1 MKAARKKA
9 LDSYDIIKKEIT
21 NTITNYNLNDIYLKN
36 NNKNK
41 IIKKSSII
49 FQNLKK
55 YSTTKKSYDIFIIN
69 SIIFDQKMHIV
80 SIFKN
85 YLLWDETSEFLKRF
99 YNEAESLER
108 IPNISQYYES
118 YTLFAPVYFGLSAT
132 ITLIMNEWT
141 KNKKAYLEYI
151 EDKEDEEN
159 EKKKY
164 NLQDLNYK
172 KLIDTELLLN
182 SEPSNTK
189 SKTSKRTIDLTMYD
203 KIDSFFLKDINL
215 SSLEK
220 DRQVTDDKIK
230 NKNSSLSKIMEDL
243 SSHYSI
249 YISNSYKPKVAEVNK
264 CSKNNNNSKSK
275 KIESRKEIKKNN
287 KNIVLSDKMLF
298 SFTNLY
304 KKRNKKKKKFHA
316 GTCNNSSSKVK
327 RSQIYEKNNQDK
339 KSKDKIIT
347 KSKININK
355 NLSNILKKKFNMQIT
370 NLKSRI
376 NNFTRNKSILKEKK
390 ENNKRYTLT
399 NVNNSCINSSNN
411 SYFKFK
417 IKKNKFKKL
426 VLRNIKINTSSY
438 THYRNSN
445 NNNNSSNMNNTSQN
459 KNEKSNDKVYKCNL
473 TKLLTSKDGKNK
485 NFLLNGNIINLKNM
499 NSYGYIKQNNK
510 KVNNA
515 PFYYKNNKLIKEKK
529 AITSRNSFSNNQHN
543 LNKSNNSK
551 YKKSLSKSKNNTK
564 KLFNKKLSGNLKN
577 TVLTQF
583 HLKNDKAKKNLISS
597 FSKNL
602 VSRNNSLLKN
612 KKKTFSGRSSK
623 KLNDSLSVK
632 PYKKELNKIN
642 FNFNFNINFNIDIN
656 KNRQKKYLLA
666 YKNKNNL
673 GCLTQRNQIIN
684 NSKLNRSKNKSR
696 GDNSHRKNNV
706 NHIFMNKK

>member
-21 NTITNYNLNDIYLKN
+21 NTITNYNLNDIYSKN

-189 SKTSKRTIDLTMYD
+189 SKTSKKTIDLTMYD

-249 YISNSYKPKVAEVNK
+249 YIANSYKPKVAEVNK
-264 CSKNNNNSKSK
+264 CSKNNNNRSK

-327 RSQIYEKNNQDK
+327 RSQIYEKNNQEK

>member
-1 MKAARKKA
+1 MKAIKKKA
-9 LDSYDIIKKEIT
+9 LDSYDIIKKEIV
-21 NTITNYNLNDIYLKN
+21 NTITNYDLNDTNSKKN
-36 NNKNK
+36 KKDK

-49 FQNLKK
+49 FKNLKK
-55 YSTTKKSYDIFIIN
+55 YSITKKVYDIFIIN

-80 SIFKN
+80 STFKN

-99 YNEAESLER
+99 YNKAESLER
-108 IPNISQYYES
+108 IPNISQYYQS
-118 YTLFAPVYFGLSAT
+118 YTLFAPVYFGLSPSIA
-132 ITLIMNEWT
+132 LIMNEWT
-141 KNKKAYLEYI
+141 KNKKAYLEYL
-151 EDKEDEEN
+151 EDKEDEDN

-164 NLQDLNYK
+164 NLQDLNFK

-182 SEPSNTK
+182 SESSNSK
-189 SKTSKRTIDLTMYD
+189 SQGSKKTIDLTMYD

-215 SSLEK
+215 SLMDK
-220 DRQVTDDKIK
+220 DKQEIDNKVK

-249 YISNSYKPKVAEVNK
+249 YIANSYKPKVSEENK
-264 CSKNNNNSKSK
+264 FSKNNNNSKSR
-275 KIESRKEIKKNN
+275 KIESKKEIKKNN
-287 KNIVLSDKMLF
+287 KNIVLSDKILF

-339 KSKDKIIT
+339 KSKDKIIP
-347 KSKININK
+347 KNKININK
-355 NLSNILKKKFNMQIT
+355 NLSNILKKKINSQIN
-370 NLKSRI
+370 NLKNRI

-399 NVNNSCINSSNN
+399 NVNNSCNNNSINN

-417 IKKNKFKKL
+417 IKKNKFRKL
-426 VLRNIKINTSSY
+426 FLRNIKINTSSY

-445 NNNNSSNMNNTSQN
+445 NNNNSLNMNNTSQN
-459 KNEKSNDKVYKCNL
+459 KNEKSNDKIYKCNL
-473 TKLLTSKDGKNK
+473 TKLLTSKDGKSK
-485 NFLLNGNIINLKNM
+485 NLLNGNIVNLKNI
-499 NSYGYIKQNNK
+499 NNYYYIKQKNK
-510 KVNNA
+510 MVNNL
-515 PFYYKNNKLIKEKK
+515 FYYKNYKLIKEKRT
-529 AITSRNSFSNNQHN
+529 ITSRNSFSNNHHN

-551 YKKSLSKSKNNTK
+551 YKKSLSKSKNNTNNK
-564 KLFNKKLSGNLKN
+564 FNKKLSGNLKN

-583 HLKNDKAKKNLISS
+583 HLKHDKTKKNLISS
-597 FSKNL
+597 FI

-612 KKKTFSGRSSK
+612 KKKTFTGRSSK
-623 KLNDSLSVK
+623 RLNDSLSIK

-666 YKNKNNL
+666 YKNKNNF
-673 GCLTQRNQIIN
+673 GYFTQRNPIIN
-684 NSKLNRSKNKSR
+684 NIKLNKSKNKIR

-706 NHIFMNKK
+706 NHIFMKKK

>member
-21 NTITNYNLNDIYLKN
+21 NTIINYNLNDIYLKN

-189 SKTSKRTIDLTMYD
+189 SKTSKKTIDLTMYD

-249 YISNSYKPKVAEVNK
+249 YIANSYKPKVAEVNK
-264 CSKNNNNSKSK
+264 CSKNNNNRSK

-304 KKRNKKKKKFHA
+304 KKINKKKKKFHA

-327 RSQIYEKNNQDK
+327 RSQIYEKNNQEK

-445 NNNNSSNMNNTSQN
+445 NNNNSSNMNNMSQN

>member
-21 NTITNYNLNDIYLKN
+21 NTIINYNLNDIYLKN

-189 SKTSKRTIDLTMYD
+189 SKTSKKTIDLTMYD

-249 YISNSYKPKVAEVNK
+249 YIANSYKPKVAEVNK
-264 CSKNNNNSKSK
+264 CSKNNNNRSK

-327 RSQIYEKNNQDK
+327 RSQIYEKNNQEK

-445 NNNNSSNMNNTSQN
+445 NNNNSSNMNNMSQN

>member
-21 NTITNYNLNDIYLKN
+21 NTIINYNLNDIYLKN

-189 SKTSKRTIDLTMYD
+189 SKTSKKTIDLTMYD

-249 YISNSYKPKVAEVNK
+249 YIANSYKPKVAEVNK
-264 CSKNNNNSKSK
+264 CSKNNNNRSK

-327 RSQIYEKNNQDK
+327 RSQIYEKNNQEK

>member
-21 NTITNYNLNDIYLKN
+21 NTIINYNLNDIYLKN

-189 SKTSKRTIDLTMYD
+189 SKTSKKTIDLTMYD

-249 YISNSYKPKVAEVNK
+249 YIANSYKPKVAEVNK

-583 HLKNDKAKKNLISS
+583 HLKNDKAKKI
-597 FSKNL
+597 
-602 VSRNNSLLKN
+602 
-612 KKKTFSGRSSK
+612 
-623 KLNDSLSVK
+623 
-632 PYKKELNKIN
+632 
-642 FNFNFNINFNIDIN
+642 
-656 KNRQKKYLLA
+656 
-666 YKNKNNL
+666 
-673 GCLTQRNQIIN
+673 
-684 NSKLNRSKNKSR
+684 
-696 GDNSHRKNNV
+696 
-706 NHIFMNKK
+706 

>member
-1 MKAARKKA
+1 
-9 LDSYDIIKKEIT
+9 
-21 NTITNYNLNDIYLKN
+21 
-36 NNKNK
+36 
-41 IIKKSSII
+41 
-49 FQNLKK
+49 
-55 YSTTKKSYDIFIIN
+55 
-69 SIIFDQKMHIV
+69 
-80 SIFKN
+80 
-85 YLLWDETSEFLKRF
+85 
-99 YNEAESLER
+99 
-108 IPNISQYYES
+108 
-118 YTLFAPVYFGLSAT
+118 
-132 ITLIMNEWT
+132 
-141 KNKKAYLEYI
+141 
-151 EDKEDEEN
+151 
-159 EKKKY
+159 
-164 NLQDLNYK
+164 
-172 KLIDTELLLN
+172 
-182 SEPSNTK
+182 
-189 SKTSKRTIDLTMYD
+189 
-203 KIDSFFLKDINL
+203 
-215 SSLEK
+215 
-220 DRQVTDDKIK
+220 
-230 NKNSSLSKIMEDL
+230 
-243 SSHYSI
+243 
-249 YISNSYKPKVAEVNK
+249 
-264 CSKNNNNSKSK
+264 
-275 KIESRKEIKKNN
+275 
-287 KNIVLSDKMLF
+287 
-298 SFTNLY
+298 
-304 KKRNKKKKKFHA
+304 
-316 GTCNNSSSKVK
+316 
-327 RSQIYEKNNQDK
+327 
-339 KSKDKIIT
+339 
-347 KSKININK
+347 
-355 NLSNILKKKFNMQIT
+355 MQIT

-445 NNNNSSNMNNTSQN
+445 NNNNSSNMNNMSQN

>member
-1 MKAARKKA
+1 
-9 LDSYDIIKKEIT
+9 
-21 NTITNYNLNDIYLKN
+21 
-36 NNKNK
+36 
-41 IIKKSSII
+41 
-49 FQNLKK
+49 
-55 YSTTKKSYDIFIIN
+55 
-69 SIIFDQKMHIV
+69 MHIV

-189 SKTSKRTIDLTMYD
+189 SKTSKKTIDLTMYD

-249 YISNSYKPKVAEVNK
+249 YIANSYKPKVAEVNK
-264 CSKNNNNSKSK
+264 CSKNNNNRSK

-327 RSQIYEKNNQDK
+327 RSQIYEKNNQEK

>member
-1 MKAARKKA
+1 MKAIKKKA
-9 LDSYDIIKKEIT
+9 LDSYDIIKKEIV
-21 NTITNYNLNDIYLKN
+21 NTITNYDLNDTNSKKN
-36 NNKNK
+36 KKDK

-49 FQNLKK
+49 FKNLKK
-55 YSTTKKSYDIFIIN
+55 YSITKKVYDIFIIN

-80 SIFKN
+80 STFKN

-99 YNEAESLER
+99 YNKAESLER
-108 IPNISQYYES
+108 IPNISQYYQS
-118 YTLFAPVYFGLSAT
+118 YTLFAPVYFGLSPSIA
-132 ITLIMNEWT
+132 LIMNEWT
-141 KNKKAYLEYI
+141 KNKKAYLEYL
-151 EDKEDEEN
+151 EDKEDEDN

-164 NLQDLNYK
+164 NLQDLNFK

-182 SEPSNTK
+182 SESSNSK
-189 SKTSKRTIDLTMYD
+189 SQGSKKTIDLTMYD

-215 SSLEK
+215 SLMDK
-220 DRQVTDDKIK
+220 DKQEIDNKVK

-249 YISNSYKPKVAEVNK
+249 YIANSYKPKVAEENK
-264 CSKNNNNSKSK
+264 FSKNNNNSKSRK
-275 KIESRKEIKKNN
+275 VESKKEIKKNN
-287 KNIVLSDKMLF
+287 KNIVLSDKILF

-339 KSKDKIIT
+339 KSKDKIIP
-347 KSKININK
+347 KNKININK
-355 NLSNILKKKFNMQIT
+355 NLSNILKKKINSQIN
-370 NLKSRI
+370 NLKNRI

-399 NVNNSCINSSNN
+399 NVNNSCNNNSINN

-417 IKKNKFKKL
+417 IKKNKFRKL
-426 VLRNIKINTSSY
+426 FLRNIKINTSSY

-445 NNNNSSNMNNTSQN
+445 NNNNSLNMNNTSQN
-459 KNEKSNDKVYKCNL
+459 RNEKSNDKIYKCNL
-473 TKLLTSKDGKNK
+473 TKLLTSKDGKSK
-485 NFLLNGNIINLKNM
+485 NLLNGNIVNLKNI
-499 NSYGYIKQNNK
+499 NNYYYIKQKNK
-510 KVNNA
+510 MVNNL
-515 PFYYKNNKLIKEKK
+515 FYYKNYKLIKEKRT
-529 AITSRNSFSNNQHN
+529 ITSRNSFSNNHHN

-551 YKKSLSKSKNNTK
+551 YKKSLSKSKNNTNNK
-564 KLFNKKLSGNLKN
+564 FNKKLSGNLKN

-583 HLKNDKAKKNLISS
+583 HLKHNKTKKNLISS
-597 FSKNL
+597 FTKSI

-612 KKKTFSGRSSK
+612 KKKTFTGRSSK
-623 KLNDSLSVK
+623 KLNDSLSIK

-666 YKNKNNL
+666 YKNKNNF
-673 GCLTQRNQIIN
+673 GYFTQRNPIIN
-684 NSKLNRSKNKSR
+684 NIKLNKSKNKIR

-706 NHIFMNKK
+706 NHIFMKKK

>member
-21 NTITNYNLNDIYLKN
+21 NTIINYNLNDIYLKN

-189 SKTSKRTIDLTMYD
+189 SKTSKKTIDLTMYD

-249 YISNSYKPKVAEVNK
+249 YIANSYKPKVAEVNK
-264 CSKNNNNSKSK
+264 CSKNNNNRSK
-275 KIESRKEIKKNN
+275 KIESRKETKKNN

-327 RSQIYEKNNQDK
+327 RSQIYEKNNQEK

>member
-9 LDSYDIIKKEIT
+9 LDSNDIIKKEIA
-21 NTITNYNLNDIYLKN
+21 NTITNYNLNDIYSKN
-36 NNKNK
+36 NNKNNIK
-41 IIKKSSII
+41 KKSSII

-80 SIFKN
+80 SAFKN

-189 SKTSKRTIDLTMYD
+189 SKASNKTIDLTMYD

-215 SSLEK
+215 SLMEK
-220 DRQVTDDKIK
+220 DRKVTDDKIK
-230 NKNSSLSKIMEDL
+230 TKNSSLSKIMEDL

-249 YISNSYKPKVAEVNK
+249 YIANSYKPKVSEVNK

-275 KIESRKEIKKNN
+275 KVESKKEIKKNN

-347 KSKININK
+347 KNKININK
-355 NLSNILKKKFNMQIT
+355 NLSNILKKKFNMQIN

-411 SYFKFK
+411 SNFKFK

-485 NFLLNGNIINLKNM
+485 NFLLNGNIINLKNI

-564 KLFNKKLSGNLKN
+564 NFINKKLSGNLKN

-612 KKKTFSGRSSK
+612 KKKTYSGRSSK

-684 NSKLNRSKNKSR
+684 NSKLNKSKNKSR

>member
-21 NTITNYNLNDIYLKN
+21 NTIINYNLNDIYLKN

-189 SKTSKRTIDLTMYD
+189 SKTSKKTIDLTMYD

-249 YISNSYKPKVAEVNK
+249 YIANSYKPKVAEVNK
-264 CSKNNNNSKSK
+264 CSKNNNNRSK

-298 SFTNLY
+298 SF
-304 KKRNKKKKKFHA
+304 
-316 GTCNNSSSKVK
+316 
-327 RSQIYEKNNQDK
+327 
-339 KSKDKIIT
+339 
-347 KSKININK
+347 K
-355 NLSNILKKKFNMQIT
+355 NL
-370 NLKSRI
+370 
-376 NNFTRNKSILKEKK
+376 
-390 ENNKRYTLT
+390 
-399 NVNNSCINSSNN
+399 
-411 SYFKFK
+411 
-417 IKKNKFKKL
+417 
-426 VLRNIKINTSSY
+426 
-438 THYRNSN
+438 
-445 NNNNSSNMNNTSQN
+445 
-459 KNEKSNDKVYKCNL
+459 
-473 TKLLTSKDGKNK
+473 
-485 NFLLNGNIINLKNM
+485 
-499 NSYGYIKQNNK
+499 
-510 KVNNA
+510 
-515 PFYYKNNKLIKEKK
+515 
-529 AITSRNSFSNNQHN
+529 
-543 LNKSNNSK
+543 
-551 YKKSLSKSKNNTK
+551 
-564 KLFNKKLSGNLKN
+564 
-577 TVLTQF
+577 
-583 HLKNDKAKKNLISS
+583 
-597 FSKNL
+597 
-602 VSRNNSLLKN
+602 
-612 KKKTFSGRSSK
+612 
-623 KLNDSLSVK
+623 
-632 PYKKELNKIN
+632 
-642 FNFNFNINFNIDIN
+642 
-656 KNRQKKYLLA
+656 
-666 YKNKNNL
+666 
-673 GCLTQRNQIIN
+673 
-684 NSKLNRSKNKSR
+684 
-696 GDNSHRKNNV
+696 
-706 NHIFMNKK
+706 

>member
-9 LDSYDIIKKEIT
+9 LDSNDIIKKEIA
-21 NTITNYNLNDIYLKN
+21 NTITNYNLNDIYSKN
-36 NNKNK
+36 NNKNNIK
-41 IIKKSSII
+41 KKSSII

-80 SIFKN
+80 SAFKN

-189 SKTSKRTIDLTMYD
+189 SKASNKTIDLTMYD

-215 SSLEK
+215 SLMEK
-220 DRQVTDDKIK
+220 DRKVTDDKIK
-230 NKNSSLSKIMEDL
+230 TKNSSLSKIMEDL

-249 YISNSYKPKVAEVNK
+249 YIANSYKPKVSEVNK

-275 KIESRKEIKKNN
+275 KVESKKEIKKNN

-347 KSKININK
+347 KNKININK
-355 NLSNILKKKFNMQIT
+355 NLSNILKKKFNMQIN

-411 SYFKFK
+411 SNFKFK

-485 NFLLNGNIINLKNM
+485 NFLLNGNIINLKNI

-564 KLFNKKLSGNLKN
+564 NFINKKLSGNLKN

-583 HLKNDKAKKNLISS
+583 RLKNDKAKKNLISS

-612 KKKTFSGRSSK
+612 KKKTYSGRSSK

-684 NSKLNRSKNKSR
+684 KSKLNKSKNKSR

>member
-21 NTITNYNLNDIYLKN
+21 NTIINYNLNDIYLKN

-189 SKTSKRTIDLTMYD
+189 SKTSKKTIDLTMYD

-249 YISNSYKPKVAEVNK
+249 YIANNYKPKVAEVNK
-264 CSKNNNNSKSK
+264 CSKNNNNRSK

-327 RSQIYEKNNQDK
+327 RSQIYEKNNQEK

>member
-9 LDSYDIIKKEIT
+9 LDSNDIIKKEIA
-21 NTITNYNLNDIYLKN
+21 NTITNYNLNDIYSKN
-36 NNKNK
+36 NNKNNIK
-41 IIKKSSII
+41 KKSSII

-80 SIFKN
+80 SAFKN

-189 SKTSKRTIDLTMYD
+189 SKASNKTIDLTMYD

-215 SSLEK
+215 SLMEK
-220 DRQVTDDKIK
+220 DRKVTDDKIK
-230 NKNSSLSKIMEDL
+230 TKNSSLSKIMEDL

-249 YISNSYKPKVAEVNK
+249 YIANSYKPKVSEVNK

-275 KIESRKEIKKNN
+275 KVESKKEIKKNN

-347 KSKININK
+347 KNKININK
-355 NLSNILKKKFNMQIT
+355 NLSNILKKKFNMQIN

-411 SYFKFK
+411 SNFKFK

-485 NFLLNGNIINLKNM
+485 NFLLNGNIINLKNI

-564 KLFNKKLSGNLKN
+564 NFINKKLSGNLKN

-612 KKKTFSGRSSK
+612 KKKTYSGRSSK

-684 NSKLNRSKNKSR
+684 KSKLNKSKNKSR

>member
-21 NTITNYNLNDIYLKN
+21 NTIINYNLNDIYLKN

-189 SKTSKRTIDLTMYD
+189 SKTSKKTIDLTMYD

-249 YISNSYKPKVAEVNK
+249 YIANSYKPKVAEVNK
-264 CSKNNNNSKSK
+264 CSKNNNNRSK

-327 RSQIYEKNNQDK
+327 RSQIYEKNNQEK

-564 KLFNKKLSGNLKN
+564 KLFNTKLSGNLKN

>member
-21 NTITNYNLNDIYLKN
+21 NTIINYNLNDIYLKN

-189 SKTSKRTIDLTMYD
+189 SKTSKKTIDLTMYD

-249 YISNSYKPKVAEVNK
+249 YIANSYKPKVAEVNK
-264 CSKNNNNSKSK
+264 CSKNNNNRSK

-327 RSQIYEKNNQDK
+327 RSQIYEKNNQEK

-445 NNNNSSNMNNTSQN
+445 NNNNSSNMNNMSQN

-632 PYKKELNKIN
+632 PSKKELNKIN

>member
-1 MKAARKKA
+1 
-9 LDSYDIIKKEIT
+9 
-21 NTITNYNLNDIYLKN
+21 
-36 NNKNK
+36 
-41 IIKKSSII
+41 
-49 FQNLKK
+49 
-55 YSTTKKSYDIFIIN
+55 
-69 SIIFDQKMHIV
+69 MHIV
-80 SIFKN
+80 SAFKN

-189 SKTSKRTIDLTMYD
+189 SKASNKTIDLTMYD

-215 SSLEK
+215 SLMEK
-220 DRQVTDDKIK
+220 DRKVTDDKIK
-230 NKNSSLSKIMEDL
+230 TKNSSLSKIMEDL

-249 YISNSYKPKVAEVNK
+249 YIANSYKPKVSEVNK

-275 KIESRKEIKKNN
+275 KVESKKEIKKNN

-347 KSKININK
+347 KNKININK
-355 NLSNILKKKFNMQIT
+355 NLSNILKKKFNMQIN

-411 SYFKFK
+411 SNFKFK

-485 NFLLNGNIINLKNM
+485 NFLLNGNIINLKNI

-564 KLFNKKLSGNLKN
+564 NFINKKLSGNLKN

-612 KKKTFSGRSSK
+612 KKKTYSGRSSK

-684 NSKLNRSKNKSR
+684 KSKLNKSKNKSR